1 MPIEILMPA
10 LSPTM
15 THGNLAKW
23 RKKEG
28 DKVKSG
34 EIIAEIETDKATMEV
49 EAVDE
54 GVIGKILVPEG
65 ANEVAVN
72 SLIALLLEEGEDG
85 ALLDSYQ
92 PKAKQAKSLVSEPTL
107 ASSIHESAVAK
118 VAKPPAT
125 SDAASSTRILATPLA
140 RKIAQ
145 QQNISLGGIKGTGP
159 RGRIVK
165 DDVLLSVGSG
175 ARGSQFTRNERE
187 YEVLPVNNMRKVIA
201 SRLLESKQT
210 IPHFYLSIDCNMD
223 SLLETR
229 SGINKHFEQ
238 IKAVEKISVN
248 DFIIKACA
256 MALRDV
262 PAANVSWMGEA
273 IYQYNNVDIAVAV
286 SIDNG
291 LITPIIRNADH
302 KSISEISNEMKSLAQ
317 RARTS
322 GLAPH
327 EFQGGGFSISNLGM
341 FGIKQFNAIV
351 NPPQG
356 CILAVGATEKRVI
369 VTEGDKFEVA
379 NMVTLSLSCDHRVI
393 DGAVG
398 AQYLAALKKYLET
411 PVLMFVIEF

>member
-34 EIIAEIETDKATMEV
+34 DVIAEIETDKATMEV

-54 GVIGKILVPEG
+54 GVIGKILVSAG
-65 ANEVAVN
+65 TNDVAVN
-72 SLIALLLEEGEDG
+72 SLIALLLEDGEDK
-85 ALLDSYQ
+85 ATLDSYQ
-92 PKAKQAKSLVSEPTL
+92 PKARAAKPSEAAKT
-107 ASSIHESAVAK
+107 AVASAVA
-118 VAKPPAT
+118 APA
-125 SDAASSTRILATPLA
+125 AASTQEGESSAMQSKTRVFASPLA

-145 QQNISLGGIKGTGP
+145 QQNINLANIKGSGP

-165 DDVLLSVGSG
+165 DDVLSG
-175 ARGSQFTRNERE
+175 GGRACGAVFTRNERE
-187 YEVLPVNNMRKVIA
+187 YEVVPVNNMRKVIA

-210 IPHFYLSIDCNMD
+210 IPHFYLTIDCNMD
-223 SLLETR
+223 SLLEAR
-229 SGINKHFEQ
+229 ESVNSHFEQ
-238 IKAVEKISVN
+238 IKSGNKISVN
-248 DFIIKACA
+248 DFVIKASA

-262 PAANVSWMGEA
+262 PSANVSWMGDA
-273 IYQYNNVDIAVAV
+273 IYQYNNVDISVAV

-291 LITPIIRNADH
+291 LITPIIRSADH
-302 KSISEISNEMKSLAQ
+302 KSITEISNEMKSLAQ
-317 RARTS
+317 RARTT

-327 EFQGGGFSISNLGM
+327 EFQGGGFSISNLGV

-356 CILAVGATEKRVI
+356 CILAIGATEKRAI
-369 VTEGDKFEVA
+369 VTENDKIEVA
-379 NMVTLSLSCDHRVI
+379 SMVSLSLSCDHRVV

-398 AQYLAALKKYLET
+398 AQYLAALKKYLEA
-411 PVLMFVIEF
+411 PLLMFRDSF